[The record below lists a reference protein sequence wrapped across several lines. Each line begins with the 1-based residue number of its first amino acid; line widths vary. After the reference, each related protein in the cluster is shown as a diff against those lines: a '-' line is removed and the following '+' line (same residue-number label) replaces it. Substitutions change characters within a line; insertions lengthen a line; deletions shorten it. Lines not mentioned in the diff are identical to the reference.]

1 MKLQRIQ
8 DFEVWTKAT
17 AFSDA
22 VTAILTR
29 SAFGKNTKLLGQ
41 IENALDSIT
50 ANMSE
55 GFDQP
60 TDRAFANY
68 LFTAKGSAAEVCTR
82 LTRAC
87 RRGCL
92 TWNELQAFQKQAD
105 EVGRMLTGLIKH
117 LMKTPNRRR
126 GLGGVTSES
135 PRPVTRHQRAATRDQ
150 RPATSDPRPAT
161 RDQRPATSDPRLATS
176 DPRLATSD

>member
-1 MKLQRIQ
+1 MIAIDTGISAAADADMKFEKIQ
-8 DFEVWTKAT
+8 DFEVWTKAAT
-17 AFSDA
+17 FSDA

-29 SAFGKNTKLLGQ
+29 LAFGKNSNLLRQ
-41 IENALDSIT
+41 IETAVDSIT

-60 TDRAFANY
+60 TDRGFANY
-68 LFTAKGSAAEVCTR
+68 LFTAKGSVAEVCAR
-82 LTRAC
+82 LTRAS

-92 TWNELQAFQKQAD
+92 TTNELEAFQRQAD

-126 GLGGVTSES
+126 GLGALTSGS
-135 PRPVTRHQRAATRDQ
+135 RQSRD
-150 RPATSDPRPAT
+150 
-161 RDQRPATSDPRLATS
+161 
-176 DPRLATSD
+176 